1 MKYKNYAAK
10 ATFDEKAKIFH
21 GEVIDLQDTITFQSN
36 RADRLEAEFRKSV
49 DEYLTFC
56 QQLGRAPEKPFSGR
70 FVLRIPPDL
79 HRRLSALAA
88 EEDKSLNEVIVEKLI
103 NAEH

>member
-1 MKYKNYAAK
+1 MKYKNYTAK
-10 ATFDEKAKIFH
+10 ATFDEKARIFH

-36 RADRLEAEFRKSV
+36 RADRLEAEFHKSV
-49 DEYLTFC
+49 DEYLAFC
-56 QQLGRAPEKPFSGR
+56 KQMGRNPEKPFSGR

-79 HRRLSALAA
+79 HHRLAALAA

-103 NAEH
+103 AVWH

>member
-1 MKYKNYAAK
+1 MKYKNYTAK
-10 ATFDEKAKIFH
+10 ATFDEKAKVFH

-56 QQLGRAPEKPFSGR
+56 QQMGRAPEKPFSGR
-70 FVLRIPPDL
+70 FVLRIPPDPASSPL
-79 HRRLSALAA
+79 GACRRGGQKPERS
-88 EEDKSLNEVIVEKLI
+88 DC
-103 NAEH
+103 